1 MELVLLVVIAIAVI
15 IYMSYSYNSHSH
27 VVNSSGSNSLVD
39 TVPIENSDSEEPA
52 AQASQSA
59 QAVLFY
65 APWCGHC
72 KSILPVWDNLSKRY
86 PHMVKVNCDEQPDVA
101 KEHSIKG
108 FPTIK
113 LFINDQVYEYQ
124 GDRSLE
130 DIEKFISY

>member
-1 MELVLLVVIAIAVI
+1 MELVLVLIAIAVI
-15 IYMSYSYNSHSH
+15 IYMVYFYSYSSHSH
-27 VVNSSGSNSLVD
+27 VINGSLID
-39 TVPIENSDSEEPA
+39 TVPIENEN
-52 AQASQSA
+52 SQP

-72 KSILPVWDNLSKRY
+72 KSVLPVWDNLSKRY
-86 PHMVKVNCDEQPDVA
+86 PHMVKINCDEQPDVA

-113 LFINDQVYEYQ
+113 LFINDQVYEYR

-130 DIEKFISY
+130 DIEKFVNGQ